1 MINLRPHHLL
11 CLLTFVGRGYSDSF
25 ALRLLS
31 VVESLKCGT
40 PARLIAGPDSICAG
54 LLGCR
59 TDDGHCRNDSVT
71 RRDETARAL
80 LQPFFEQR
88 LEIGAEIPDLLG
100 HRPAL
105 RAAYRAGTFETAC
118 SGCPWQGFCH
128 EIAEGGYHAAL
139 F

>member
-25 ALRLLS
+25 ALRLLG

-40 PARLIAGPDSICAG
+40 PARLIEGPDSICAG

-59 TDDGHCRNDSVT
+59 NDDGHCRNASVT
-71 RRDETARAL
+71 QRDETALAL
-80 LQPFFEQR
+80 LQPFFEHR
-88 LEIGAEIPDLLG
+88 LEPGAEIPDPLG
-100 HRPAL
+100 RRPAL
-105 RAAYRAGTFETAC
+105 RAAYRDGAFQAAC
-118 SGCPWQGFCH
+118 SDCPWQGFCR
-128 EIAEGGYHAAL
+128 EIAESGYRQTR

>member
-25 ALRLLS
+25 ALRLLG

-40 PARLIAGPDSICAG
+40 PACLIEGPDSICAG

-59 TDDGHCRNDSVT
+59 NDDGHCRNASVT
-71 RRDETARAL
+71 QRDATALTL
-80 LQPFFEQR
+80 LQPFFEHR
-88 LEIGAEIPDLLG
+88 LETGAEIPDLLAR
-100 HRPAL
+100 RPAL
-105 RAAYRAGTFETAC
+105 RAAYNNGAFQSAC
-118 SGCPWQGFCH
+118 SDCPWQGFCR
-128 EIAEGGYHAAL
+128 EIAESGYRDTR